1 MDSRFRKQAVRG
13 INNFIYRILRFDLN
27 SYRLDPILAITN
39 AFLGP
44 RSPGYAKVEALKYLM
59 GEICHMRE
67 NKRENA
73 GSNFYVAS
81 SRIINEKKK
90 PENEDA
96 KSNIEHELSMK
107 SEEHAELMPDRVRQ
121 IMRHVPQSIAI
132 LTTSFLAST
141 VEVPSG
147 SGNLA
152 PSDAK
157 GIGMTLS
164 SVNTVTLKPE
174 PIISFNI
181 KKPSHTLDAIRHHGY
196 FLIHFPSC
204 TKSGALLADRFS
216 RGFLQ
221 HHHEQTQCFDK
232 SLAISIL
239 NIHGQQA
246 YLPALLSPAYPINNI
261 LKCEVY
267 GENGYID
274 VADHVIVVGKVLKT
288 WSITSPSN
296 NISATSSNTIT
307 SHGKN
312 SGLTYFDGSYCFTGP
327 KFP

>member
-13 INNFIYRILRFDLN
+13 ITNFIYRILRFDLK
-27 SYRLDPILAITN
+27 SYRLDPIVAITN

-44 RSPGYAKVEALKYLM
+44 RCPGYAKVEALKYPR
-59 GEICHMRE
+59 GELCRMKVNERE
-67 NKRENA
+67 NT

-81 SRIINEKKK
+81 SRIINEKN
-90 PENEDA
+90 PANGDA
-96 KSNIEHELSMK
+96 KSNIEQGLSMK

-132 LTTSFLAST
+132 LTTSFLSST
-141 VEVPSG
+141 VKVPNG

-164 SVNTVTLKPE
+164 SVSTVTLKPE

-181 KKPSHTLDAIRHHGY
+181 KKPSHTLDALRHHGH

-221 HHHEQTQCFDK
+221 YHHEQAQCFDK
-232 SLAISIL
+232 STALSIL
-239 NIHGQQA
+239 NIQGQQVS
-246 YLPALLSPAYPINNI
+246 LPALLSPAYPINNI

-288 WSITSPSN
+288 WSNTSPRN
-296 NISATSSNTIT
+296 NISTTSSNAKS

-327 KFP
+327 KFL

>member
-1 MDSRFRKQAVRG
+1 MDSRFRKQAVRS
-13 INNFIYRILRFDLN
+13 IARFISRIRRFDLN
-27 SYRLDPILAITN
+27 SYRPDPIAAVIN

-44 RSPGYAKVEALKYLM
+44 RSPNYANVKAIKYPM
-59 GEICHMRE
+59 GESCRMRVNEREKIE
-67 NKRENA
+67 N
-73 GSNFYVAS
+73 SFYFAS
-81 SRIINEKKK
+81 SRVISEEKD

-96 KSNIEHELSMK
+96 KSNIDHEMSMK

-132 LTTSFLAST
+132 LTTSFLSST
-141 VEVPSG
+141 VKVSSG
-147 SGNLA
+147 SGDLA
-152 PSDAK
+152 SSDVK

-164 SVNTVTLKPE
+164 SVSTVTLKPE

-181 KKPSHTLDAIRHHGY
+181 KKPSHTLDALRHHGH

-221 HHHEQTQCFDK
+221 HHHEQAQSFDK
-232 SLAISIL
+232 STALSIL
-239 NIHGQQA
+239 NIQGQQT

-261 LKCEVY
+261 LKCEIY

-288 WSITSPSN
+288 WSLTSPRN
-296 NISATSSNTIT
+296 NKSATSTNAIA

-312 SGLTYFDGSYCFTGP
+312 SGLTYYDGSYCFTGP
-327 KFP
+327 KFS

>member
-1 MDSRFRKQAVRG
+1 MKGKKLKIISILPLLGYQVRKK
-13 INNFIYRILRFDLN
+13 N
-27 SYRLDPILAITN
+27 
-39 AFLGP
+39 
-44 RSPGYAKVEALKYLM
+44 
-59 GEICHMRE
+59 
-67 NKRENA
+67 
-73 GSNFYVAS
+73 
-81 SRIINEKKK
+81 

-96 KSNIEHELSMK
+96 KSNIDHEMSMI

-132 LTTSFLAST
+132 LTTSFLSST
-141 VEVPSG
+141 VKVSSSSG
-147 SGNLA
+147 DLSS
-152 PSDAK
+152 SDVK

-164 SVNTVTLKPE
+164 SVSTVTLKPE

-181 KKPSHTLDAIRHHGY
+181 KKPSHTLDALRNHGH

-221 HHHEQTQCFDK
+221 HHHEQAQSFDK
-232 SLAISIL
+232 STALSIL
-239 NIHGQQA
+239 NIQGQQT

-261 LKCEVY
+261 LKCEIY

-288 WSITSPSN
+288 WSITSPRN
-296 NISATSSNTIT
+296 NKSATSTNAIV

-312 SGLTYFDGSYCFTGP
+312 SGLTYYDGSYCFTGP
-327 KFP
+327 KFS